1 MLAVIAGRG
10 RLPEALLAALPER
23 PLVCALAH
31 APPDGLEPDHLF
43 CIERL
48 GNFLR
53 WLRQRGVTEICMV
66 GAVTRPPMRLSRLSV
81 STLWVLPK
89 ILRVLRQ
96 GEDGALRAA
105 ISVFEDSGVRVVGA
119 HEIAPVLLPPA
130 GVYTRA
136 QPSEAQRR
144 DAALG
149 DGVSVEQGNRDL
161 GQCCVLGQ
169 GRVLARET
177 REGTDAMLGALPAEA
192 RGGLFYKALK
202 PTQDRRVD
210 MPVVGPTTARACVDA
225 GLSGMVVEA
234 GGVLV
239 LDREAL
245 VETLDAH
252 GLFLWIRERP
262 A

>member
-1 MLAVIAGRG
+1 MLAVIAGQG
-10 RLPEALLAALPER
+10 RLPEALIDALPER
-23 PLVCALAH
+23 PLVCALTH
-31 APPDGLEPDHLF
+31 APPDRISVDHRF
-43 CIERL
+43 PIERL

-53 WLRQRGVTEICMV
+53 WLRRHGVTELCMA
-66 GAVTRPPMRLSRLSV
+66 GAVTRPHLRLSQLSFATLRLM
-81 STLWVLPK
+81 PM
-89 ILRVLRQ
+89 ILRALRQ
-96 GEDGALRAA
+96 GDDGALRAA
-105 ISVFEDSGVRVVGA
+105 VSVIEASGVRVVGA
-119 HEIAPVLLPPA
+119 HEIAPDLLPPA
-130 GVYTRA
+130 GVHTRA
-136 QPSEAQRR
+136 QPSDSDRR
-144 DAALG
+144 DVALG
-149 DGVSVEQGNRDL
+149 DRVSVEQGNRDL

-177 REGTDAMLGALPAEA
+177 QEGTDAMLRALPAEA

-210 MPVVGPTTARACVDA
+210 MPVVGFATARACIDA

-239 LDREAL
+239 LDRAAL